1 MLYLP
6 SKKFIIS
13 VSLILF
19 LGAGSFWLLGNK
31 STENKPI
38 LEKGKNFVSEMF
50 KNDQSDSDN
59 DGLKDWEETLWKTDP
74 NNLDTDG
81 DGSADGEETA
91 QNRNP
96 LKSGPDDK
104 MANFKIVASVSA
116 EENNELTKTDILA
129 RDFFANFLALRES
142 GNINE
147 ESAGQLTESFLA
159 NINQQQTE
167 DRYKISDLK
176 IINEEEKNSVKDY
189 GNNLAEIIK
198 KYYGLRE
205 ENELTIIN
213 RALETQDE
221 TELQKLNAVIN
232 FYEDASSELIK
243 IKVPKSIA
251 YEHLITANS
260 AWNIAQALKLT
271 KIFFIDTVQGLIG
284 LKQYQSESER
294 ANNSLENISGY
305 FIKKE
310 VYFQG
315 NEEGYIFVNSRQK

>member
-13 VSLILF
+13 VFLILF
-19 LGAGSFWLLGNK
+19 FGAGSFWLFENK
-31 STENKPI
+31 STENEPI
-38 LEKGKNFVSEMF
+38 LGKGKNFVSEMF

-59 DGLKDWEETLWKTDP
+59 DGLKDWEEALWKTDP
-74 NNLDTDG
+74 NNHDTDG
-81 DGSADGEETA
+81 DGVADGKETA

-104 MANFKIVASVSA
+104 MANFKIAASVSA

-129 RDFFANFLALRES
+129 RDFFANFLALWES
-142 GNINE
+142 GNLNE
-147 ESAGQLTESFLA
+147 ESAGQLTESFLE
-159 NINQQQTE
+159 NINQQQLE

-176 IINEEEKNSVKDY
+176 IIGNEDKNSVKDY

-213 RALETQDE
+213 QALEAQDE
-221 TELQKLNAVIN
+221 IGLQKLNAIIELYN
-232 FYEDASSELIK
+232 DASLELIK
-243 IKVPKSIA
+243 IEVPKSIA
-251 YEHLITANS
+251 YEHLIISNS

-271 KIFFIDTVQGLIG
+271 KNFFIDTVQGLIG
-284 LKQYQSESER
+284 LKQYQLESVR
-294 ANNSLENISGY
+294 ANNALENISSY
-305 FIKKE
+305 FMKKE
-310 VYFQG
+310 VYFHE